1 MNKQQV
7 SPPCVLANIRTVLHN
22 LIPQWTSSDPWQDEG
37 AEQNQGNKIWNQSV
51 HTDTLISFLTLHMYK
66 LF

>member
-7 SPPCVLANIRTVLHN
+7 SPPCVLANIRMVLHY
-22 LIPQWTSSDPWQDEG
+22 LIPHWTSSDPRQDEG

-51 HTDTLISFLTLHMYK
+51 QTQTHSSAS
-66 LF
+66 